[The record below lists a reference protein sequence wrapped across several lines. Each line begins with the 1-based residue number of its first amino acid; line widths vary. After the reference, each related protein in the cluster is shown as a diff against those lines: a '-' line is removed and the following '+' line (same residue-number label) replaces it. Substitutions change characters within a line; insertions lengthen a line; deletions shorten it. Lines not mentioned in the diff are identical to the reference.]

1 MKIVRYMALALL
13 AAFSPAGAKAQSLPF
28 AKVQEVQSSGGNEER
43 RFFGNVVARQ
53 TNDLAFQVGGQIIEF
68 PAIEGATIPQGGL
81 IARLDREPF
90 VLALDRARIQAAQA
104 RRTLTRLEKL
114 SGTAVSQVTVD
125 DARTQLELADLSVAA
140 AERDL
145 EQATLV
151 APFDALVATRHVANF
166 STISPGTSVA
176 RLHDMSELRIE
187 IDVPEILFSR
197 AGEDPN
203 VQLLAKFPAS
213 ETLFDV
219 ALREFNAE
227 TSAIGQTYSI
237 TLGMEPPAGLV
248 VLPGAS
254 VAILVRFLDQAARII
269 IPYSALVTTADGTS
283 QVMVFTP
290 VGADQGRVAV
300 RPIEIMPTSHGEV
313 MVTKGLEVGEEI
325 IAAGAALLAD
335 GDEVRRFVGFPN

>member
-151 APFDALVATRHVANF
+151 APF
-166 STISPGTSVA
+166 
-176 RLHDMSELRIE
+176 
-187 IDVPEILFSR
+187 
-197 AGEDPN
+197 
-203 VQLLAKFPAS
+203 
-213 ETLFDV
+213 
-219 ALREFNAE
+219 
-227 TSAIGQTYSI
+227 
-237 TLGMEPPAGLV
+237 
-248 VLPGAS
+248 
-254 VAILVRFLDQAARII
+254 
-269 IPYSALVTTADGTS
+269 
-283 QVMVFTP
+283 
-290 VGADQGRVAV
+290 
-300 RPIEIMPTSHGEV
+300 
-313 MVTKGLEVGEEI
+313 
-325 IAAGAALLAD
+325 
-335 GDEVRRFVGFPN
+335 